1 VPLHGRA
8 VRLHRKQLSQPYGG
22 AGYGTVI
29 EFYVI
34 NMKQTG
40 STGKDQLMPRDS
52 NQLPI
57 ELSIVVPTF
66 NEKDNVEKLIEGI
79 EQVLPNVKWEIVFI
93 DDDSPDG
100 TADFVRNLA
109 QSKPYVRCH
118 QRIGRRG
125 LSRAVIEGM
134 LSSSAPVIVVMDA
147 DLQHDETILPAMLD
161 QIRDN
166 QTDIVVGS
174 RYCSGGSMGA
184 WNSQRAAMSRFAT
197 LLSRTIVT
205 PRLTDPMSGFFMI
218 QRETFHRIVR
228 RLSGEG
234 YKILLDL
241 IASSPEPLRLVE
253 VPYTFRERVAG
264 ESKLDSAVI
273 WEYLLLIADKKF
285 GHILPARFILFSLV
299 GLSGVGVHFVVLA
312 ITFKALGL
320 QFSVSQTIATLSA
333 MTSNFVLNNIL
344 TYRDMRL
351 RGRKFLSG
359 LFTFYLV
366 CGIGVIANVGI
377 ANFVFQRDY
386 TWWLA
391 GGAGALVGTVWN
403 YAASSILTW
412 GRK

>member
-1 VPLHGRA
+1 
-8 VRLHRKQLSQPYGG
+8 
-22 AGYGTVI
+22 
-29 EFYVI
+29 
-34 NMKQTG
+34 MKQTA
-40 STGKDQLMPRDS
+40 STVKDQVMHKDS

-66 NEKDNVEKLIEGI
+66 NEKDNVEKLIERI
-79 EQVLPNVKWEIVFI
+79 EQALPDRKWEIIFI

-100 TADFVRNLA
+100 TADFVRRLA

-125 LSRAVIEGM
+125 LSKALIEGI

-147 DLQHDETILPAMLD
+147 DLQHDETILPTMLD
-161 QIRDN
+161 RIRN
-166 QTDIVVGS
+166 GQTEIVVGS
-174 RYCSGGSMGA
+174 RYCAGGSIGD
-184 WNSQRAAMSRFAT
+184 WNSQRAAMSRLAT

-205 PRLTDPMSGFFMI
+205 PHLTDPMSGFFMLR
-218 QRETFHRIVR
+218 RETFHRIVR

-241 IASSPEPLRLVE
+241 FASSPEPLRFVE
-253 VPYTFRERVAG
+253 VPYTFRERTAG
-264 ESKLDSAVI
+264 ESKVDTAVI
-273 WEYLLLIADKKF
+273 WEYLLLVVDKKF
-285 GHILPARFILFSLV
+285 GHILPARFVLFSLV
-299 GLSGVGVHFVVLA
+299 GLSGVVVHFLA
-312 ITFKALGL
+312 LATTFKFLGL
-320 QFSVSQTIATLSA
+320 QFSIAQTIATLSA
-333 MTSNFVLNNIL
+333 MTSNFAFNNIL

-351 RGRKFLSG
+351 RGRRFLTG

-366 CGIGVIANVGI
+366 CGIGAIANVGI

-403 YAASSILTW
+403 YAASSIFTW
-412 GRK
+412 GRQ

>member
-1 VPLHGRA
+1 
-8 VRLHRKQLSQPYGG
+8 
-22 AGYGTVI
+22 
-29 EFYVI
+29 
-34 NMKQTG
+34 MKQTA
-40 STGKDQLMPRDS
+40 STIKDKVIPKDS

-66 NEKDNVEKLIEGI
+66 NEKDNVEKLIERI
-79 EQVLPNVKWEIVFI
+79 EQVLPDRKWEIIFV

-100 TADFVRNLA
+100 TADFVRRLA
-109 QSKPYVRCH
+109 RSKPYVRCH

-125 LSRAVIEGM
+125 LSKALIDGI

-147 DLQHDETILPAMLD
+147 DLQHDETILPTMLD
-161 QIRDN
+161 RIRN
-166 QTDIVVGS
+166 GEAEIVVGS
-174 RYCSGGSMGA
+174 RYCAGGSIGA
-184 WNSQRAAMSRFAT
+184 WNSQRAAMSRLAT

-205 PRLTDPMSGFFMI
+205 SHLTDPMSGFFMLR
-218 QRETFHRIVR
+218 RETFHRIVR

-241 IASSPEPLRLVE
+241 FASSPEPLRFVE
-253 VPYTFRERVAG
+253 VPYTFRERTAG
-264 ESKLDSAVI
+264 ESKVDTAVA
-273 WEYLLLIADKKF
+273 WEYLLLVADKKF

-299 GLSGVGVHFVVLA
+299 GLSGVVVHFLA
-312 ITFKALGL
+312 LATTFKFVGL
-320 QFSVSQTIATLSA
+320 QFSIAQTIATLSA
-333 MTSNFVLNNIL
+333 MTSNFAFNNIL

-351 RGRKFLSG
+351 RGSRFLTG

-366 CGIGVIANVGI
+366 CGIGVIANVGV

-403 YAASSILTW
+403 YAASSIFTW
-412 GRK
+412 GRQ

>member
-1 VPLHGRA
+1 MSN
-8 VRLHRKQLSQPYGG
+8 Q
-22 AGYGTVI
+22 
-29 EFYVI
+29 I
-34 NMKQTG
+34 NAMKQTVPTVKNQG
-40 STGKDQLMPRDS
+40 IPKDS

-79 EQVLPNVKWEIVFI
+79 EQALAHVRWEILFI

-100 TADFVRNLA
+100 TADFVRGLA
-109 QSKPYVRCH
+109 QSKPHVRCL

-125 LSRAVIEGM
+125 LSRAVIEGI
-134 LSSSAPVIVVMDA
+134 LSSSAPVVVVMDA
-147 DLQHDETILPAMLD
+147 DLQHDETILPTMLD
-161 QIRDN
+161 QIRN
-166 QTDIVVGS
+166 NEADIVIAS
-174 RYCSGGSMGA
+174 RYCAGGSMGP

-197 LLSRTIVT
+197 LLSRSLVS
-205 PRLTDPMSGFFMI
+205 PQLTDPMSGFFMI

-241 IASSPEPLRLVE
+241 VASSPEPLRLVE

-264 ESKLDSAVI
+264 ESKLDSAVV
-273 WEYLLLIADKKF
+273 WEYLLLVVDKKF

-299 GLSGVGVHFVVLA
+299 GLTGVAVHFLALA
-312 ITFKALGL
+312 ITFKFLGL
-320 QFSVSQTIATLSA
+320 NFSIAQTVATLSA
-333 MTSNFVLNNIL
+333 MTSNFALNNIL

-351 RGRKFLSG
+351 RGRKFMTG

-366 CGIGVIANVGI
+366 CGIGAIANVGI
-377 ANFVFQRDY
+377 ANFVFRRDY

>member
-1 VPLHGRA
+1 
-8 VRLHRKQLSQPYGG
+8 
-22 AGYGTVI
+22 
-29 EFYVI
+29 
-34 NMKQTG
+34 MKQTG
-40 STGKDQLMPRDS
+40 STVKDQLLPKDS

-79 EQVLPNVKWEIVFI
+79 EQALPNVKWEIIFI

-100 TADFVRNLA
+100 TAEFVRSLA

-125 LSRAVIEGM
+125 LSRAVIEGI

-147 DLQHDETILPAMLD
+147 DLQHDESILPTMLD
-161 QIRDN
+161 QIRDS
-166 QTDIVVGS
+166 QTDIVIGS
-174 RYCSGGSMGA
+174 RYCAGGSMGA

-264 ESKLDSAVI
+264 ESKLDSAVV
-273 WEYLLLIADKKF
+273 WEYLLLIVDKKF
-285 GHILPARFILFSLV
+285 GHIVPARFIFFSLV
-299 GLSGVGVHFVVLA
+299 GLSGVGVHFVALA
-312 ITFKALGL
+312 TTFKFLGL
-320 QFSVSQTIATLSA
+320 QFPLAQTIATLSA

-351 RGRKFLSG
+351 RGRRFFTG
-359 LFTFYLV
+359 LVTFYLV

-403 YAASSILTW
+403 YAASSIFTW